1 MSRLRR
7 PHLALVMLCIALLLL
22 AQGLGL
28 HHHRHV
34 ELGSTA
40 PAHAAELHFEDSGL
54 HDAGRDHGHGHS
66 HNHDHGSAPDGAAA
80 HPHLD
85 IDIEPVAK
93 TPAKVFLDLLSSG
106 LCALVVLFLLPPARL
121 PQPVAFVRDRP
132 RRSAYRIRPP
142 SQAPPYS
149 LVTA

>member
-7 PHLALVMLCIALLLL
+7 PHFALVMLCIALLLL

-34 ELGSTA
+34 ERGGVA
-40 PAHAAELHFEDSGL
+40 PEHAAELHFEDSGL
-54 HDAGRDHGHGHS
+54 HDADRDHGHGHR
-66 HNHDHGSAPDGAAA
+66 HDHAPMPDGAAA

-93 TPAKVFLDLLSSG
+93 TPAKVFLDLLSLG
-106 LCALVVLFLLPPARL
+106 LPVLAMLFLLPPAA
-121 PQPVAFVRDRP
+121 PQRPPTVVSGGP

-142 SQAPPYS
+142 SQAPPRV
-149 LVTA
+149 LVPA